1 MSTTRLQEVLVCF
14 GKKKQADIATAQVA
28 ADMWRFS
35 KLNAALANPKLA
47 TENDAEEYGKGHE
60 FPTATFKTAWDV
72 GATLEKY
79 LSAEI
84 GAWAVAFA
92 LGKVVK
98 SGAGPYVYTCTPLM
112 PAAGDAAELPYLSYV
127 EQIRPG
133 AGVVLDRQAVGL
145 AVEGFQITVG
155 SGPGRA
161 NSKISVELVGSGK
174 VIDSATGIT
183 MPAATTEKLL
193 PSASLTLSI
202 NGVDYVTN
210 KNIVSLETGWKNNI
224 RMDAGFFPGS
234 GFQTAGDG
242 STGAIRGRLGVWQ
255 SRRQPEVRRAV
266 HERIGRVHE
275 AQGADHR
282 HGGRDA
288 GVRREQLAPVDVAA
302 GHLLRGG
309 DRGDRPDPHGRGR
322 VPADVPR
329 HQRHPHGGRQD
340 GRGRNLLVRTI
351 SMDTTLLFSTP
362 PGRWRFNSAARTA

>member
-1 MSTTRLQEVLVCF
+1 MSTTRLQEVLICF
-14 GKKKQADIATAQVA
+14 GKKKQTDIATAQAA

-35 KLNAALANPKLA
+35 KLNAALINPKLA

-60 FPTATFKTAWDV
+60 FPTATYKTAWDV
-72 GATLEKY
+72 GTTLEKY

-84 GAWAVAFA
+84 GAWAVAFG

-98 SGAGPYVYTCTPLM
+98 SGSGPYVYTCTPLM
-112 PAAGDAAELPYLSYV
+112 PSAGDAAELPYLSYV

-133 AGVVLDRQAVGL
+133 AGVVLDRQGVGM
-145 AVEGFQITVG
+145 AVESWQISVG

-242 STGAIRGRLGVWQ
+242 STGAIRGRLEFGNRAGNLKFVARFMNGSDEYTKLKAQTSGMAVVTLAYDTSNSLQLTWQ
-255 SRRQPEVRRAV
+255 KITYSVVEIAETDQILTVAV
-266 HERIGRVHE
+266 ECLPMYDSANGILTAVGKC
-275 AQGADHR
+275 A
-282 HGGRDA
+282 
-288 GVRREQLAPVDVAA
+288 VD
-302 GHLLRGG
+302 GIC
-309 DRGDRPDPHGRGR
+309 
-322 VPADVPR
+322 
-329 HQRHPHGGRQD
+329 Q
-340 GRGRNLLVRTI
+340 
-351 SMDTTLLFSTP
+351 
-362 PGRWRFNSAARTA
+362 

>member
-14 GKKKQADIATAQVA
+14 GKKKQTDIATAQTA

-35 KLNAALANPKLA
+35 KINAALANPKLA

-72 GATLEKY
+72 SATLEKY

-84 GAWAVAFA
+84 GAWAVCFA

-98 SGAGPYVYTCTPLM
+98 SGGPNFVYTCTPLI
-112 PAAGDAAELPYLSYV
+112 PANGDAAELPYLSYV

-133 AGVVLDRQAVGL
+133 AGVVVDRQAVGM
-145 AVEGFQITVG
+145 AIESFQISVG

-174 VIDSATGIT
+174 VIDSATGVT
-183 MPAATTEKLL
+183 MPAATAEKLL

-202 NGVDYVTN
+202 NGVDYVSN

-224 RMDAGFFPGS
+224 RMDSGFFPGS

-242 STGAIRGRLGVWQ
+242 STGAIRGRLEFGNRQGNLRFVARFMNGSDEYTKLKAQTSGTAVVTLAFDTNNSLQLTWQKITYSVVEIAETDQILTVAVDCLPMYDSTNGILTAVGKCGVDNICQ
-255 SRRQPEVRRAV
+255 
-266 HERIGRVHE
+266 
-275 AQGADHR
+275 
-282 HGGRDA
+282 
-288 GVRREQLAPVDVAA
+288 
-302 GHLLRGG
+302 
-309 DRGDRPDPHGRGR
+309 
-322 VPADVPR
+322 
-329 HQRHPHGGRQD
+329 
-340 GRGRNLLVRTI
+340 
-351 SMDTTLLFSTP
+351 
-362 PGRWRFNSAARTA
+362 